1 MRKFVLS
8 LAVPLMFAQAWAQV
22 PAAKQIAD
30 RITAKGLQADVSF
43 LASDAMQGR
52 GTPSHEQEIAAEFI
66 AAQFRRAGLE
76 PAGDD
81 GYFQSAPYLNVTS
94 NLEGLELT
102 LETGGAVT
110 RLDKSAFSLQNP
122 SALDAK
128 FGAVK
133 VLSDQASLQALTPEQ
148 VKSKVLFV
156 EPAEGAAA
164 APSGGRG
171 GMGMGLSPA
180 LMATLQPAAVVML
193 RPSGSQAA
201 NGAARLREASASAAV
216 PVFAVWDPALRAALA
231 AAKPGPLEGSVTLR
245 VPAPKAEPV
254 KLRNVVGVL
263 RGSDPALRDTYVMV
277 TAHYD
282 HLGVRGAEGDRIY
295 NGANDNASGTACVM
309 EIANAL
315 AALPA
320 RPKRTLVFIAL
331 FGEEMGLVGSRYY
344 GSHPIFPLAK
354 TVADVNLEQ
363 MGRTDETSGPRVGQ
377 INATGFDFTT
387 ITAALGEAGQE
398 FGIKLVKDEK
408 NSDPYFSRSDNQAFA
423 DAGVPSHTLSVTYEF
438 PDYHRAGDE
447 WQKIDYENM
456 AKVAQTIALGLS
468 RVADNVEPPR
478 WNAENPKTAR
488 YVKAHEAAVAGK

>member
-8 LAVPLMFAQAWAQV
+8 LGMLLLAAQAKGQV
-22 PAAKQIAD
+22 PAARQIAD

-52 GTPSHEQEIAAEFI
+52 ATPSHEQEIAAEFI

-81 GYFQSAPYLNVTS
+81 GFFQSAAYLNVTA
-94 NLEGLELT
+94 NVEGLELT
-102 LETGGAVT
+102 LEMGGVVT
-110 RLDKSAFSLQNP
+110 RLDKAAFSLQNP
-122 SALDAK
+122 AMVDTRC
-128 FGAVK
+128 GAVK
-133 VLSDQASLQALTPEQ
+133 VLSDQVSLQALTPEM
-148 VKSKVLFV
+148 VKGKVLFV

-164 APSGGRG
+164 APAGGRG
-171 GMGMGLSPA
+171 GMGMAMGLSPA
-180 LMATLQPAAVVML
+180 MMAALQPAAVVML

-201 NGAARLREASASAAV
+201 NNTPRMREASAAPAA
-216 PVFAVWDPALRAALA
+216 PVFAVWDAALRTALA
-231 AAKPGPLEGSVTLR
+231 AAKPGSLEGSVTLR
-245 VPAPKAEPV
+245 IPAPKMEPV
-254 KLRNVVGVL
+254 KLRNVVGIL
-263 RGSDPALRDTYVMV
+263 RGSDPVLRDTFVLL

-282 HLGVRGAEGDRIY
+282 HLGVRGTEGDRIF
-295 NGANDNASGTACVM
+295 NGANDNASGTACVI

-315 AALPA
+315 SNLPA
-320 RPKRTLVFIAL
+320 RPRRSLVFMAL

-354 TVADVNLEQ
+354 TVADLNLEQ

-377 INATGFDFTT
+377 VNATGFDFTT
-387 ITAALGEAGQE
+387 LTAVLGEAGQE

-408 NSDPYFSRSDNQAFA
+408 NSDPYFARSDNQAFA

-447 WQKIDYENM
+447 WQKIDYDNM

-468 RVADNVEPPR
+468 RVADNAEAPR

-488 YVKAHEAAVAGK
+488 YVKAREAAK